1 MLKLF
6 FTGWRLLITFFM
18 VLVIITCCGL
28 GVWQWNRLQ
37 QRLALNEKI
46 NSHMSAPPITLNP
59 NDTDANALDYH
70 FVSVRGTYDPSQEV
84 FLRNRSYGDATG
96 YHVLTPLRIQ
106 GSDKAVLIDRGWIP
120 LTLEE
125 SGDHAS
131 YAPPKGVV
139 TVQGVARQQQQ
150 YTGGPQDPPLSAE
163 RPRLNEWFQVNTSR
177 IQQQTGYPLVPVFIE
192 VQPTGADDAMPEGLP
207 IPSRT
212 TDLGPGPHMSYAIQ
226 WFSFA
231 LIALVGYPILIY
243 QNVYKPRQQA
253 RRATDGEQLASAH
266 H

>member
-1 MLKLF
+1 MIRIF
-6 FTGWRLLITFFM
+6 FTGWRLLLTPLV
-18 VLVIITCCGL
+18 VLMIAAFCGL

-46 NSHMSAPPITLNP
+46 DTQMAAPPIALHP
-59 NDTDANALDYH
+59 DDTDAAALDYRV
-70 FVSVRGTYDPSQEV
+70 VSVRGTYDPSQEV
-84 FLRNRSYGDATG
+84 FLRNRSYGGATG

-106 GSDKAVLIDRGWIP
+106 GSDKAVLVDRGWIP
-120 LTLEE
+120 LTLAE
-125 SGDHAS
+125 SGDHSS
-131 YAPPKGVV
+131 YAPPTGLV

-150 YTGGPQDPPLSAE
+150 YTTGPQDPPFSAD

-177 IQQQTGYPLVPVFIE
+177 IQQQTGYPLMPVFIE
-192 VQPTGADDAMPEGLP
+192 VQPTGADDAPPTSLP

-212 TDLGPGPHMSYAIQ
+212 TDLGPGSHMSYAIQ

-231 LIALVGYPILIY
+231 LIALVGYPILVY

-253 RRATDGEQLASAH
+253 RRAADGELASAH
-266 H
+266 Q